1 MTIIVACIIFVVA
14 AGFAWI
20 FHQLIPKFIL
30 RNIEYFLV
38 IIGFVGVLAALS
50 QISADARKTRSL
62 ELVNDAR
69 ETFGFM
75 MQRIEYRMD
84 DCGVWWDVA
93 LDQTNKDPEPCRT
106 NEKCSNTCRIAHFV
120 SQYRWR
126 PIDTELGDWD
136 NFRMLL
142 CGNSSNQEEQEVD
155 PLCEPATKFFEALD
169 KANKA
174 KLIADKQPF
183 SNKMILI
190 IVQFLIAIGLGVEVG
205 KLRSRQQN
213 LSKN

>member
-1 MTIIVACIIFVVA
+1 MTILLACLIFVVV

-30 RNIEYFLV
+30 KYLEYFLV
-38 IIGFVGVLAALS
+38 VIGFIGVLAALS
-50 QISADARKTRSL
+50 QIAADTRKTRSL
-62 ELVNDAR
+62 ELVNDAK
-69 ETFGFM
+69 ETFGYM

-93 LDQTNKDPEPCRT
+93 LDQTNKDPELCRV

-126 PIDTELGDWD
+126 PIDTEIADWD
-136 NFRMLL
+136 NFKMLL
-142 CGNSSNQEEQEVD
+142 CGNSADYENKEADE
-155 PLCEPATKFFEALD
+155 LCEPATKFLEALD

-174 KLIADKQPF
+174 KLIAEQQPF
-183 SNKMILI
+183 SNKTILI
-190 IVQFLIAIGLGVEVG
+190 IVQFLIAIALGLEVG
-205 KLRSRQQN
+205 KLRLKQLKQ
-213 LSKN
+213 